1 MLQIDPTRHYPTF
14 LVIVK
19 DYSDHIQVKESN
31 KYFTNEKQARN
42 YAQNS
47 TRFLRAGTYSKGQV
61 HVLG

>member
-19 DYSDHIQVKESN
+19 DYFDHIQVKESN

-42 YAQNS
+42 YAQNNAIV
-47 TRFLRAGTYSKGQV
+47 TGKQIGRA
-61 HVLG
+61 HV